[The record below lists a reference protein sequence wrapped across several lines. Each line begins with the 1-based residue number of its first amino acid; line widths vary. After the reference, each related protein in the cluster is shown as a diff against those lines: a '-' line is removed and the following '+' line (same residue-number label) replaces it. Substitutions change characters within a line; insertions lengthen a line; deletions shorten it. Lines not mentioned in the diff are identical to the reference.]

1 MVDYKLATLDDIIN
15 DAVKLKRTRKLK
27 EIAAKVD
34 ENGKKISFLQ
44 LKREYYMEFYSDLVP
59 VAKPKSLTM
68 WERIADL

>member
-44 LKREYYMEFYSDLVP
+44 LKREYYMEFYNDLVP